1 MYIRASYTAEDRTQG
16 GATIDGDVTFNLAGP
31 SSLNDYSFYVVYNAT
46 YYYNDGSSESVS
58 SYTTA
63 GVKAVTQIST
73 RQGRGVCGGTISA
86 TIYGCGLT
94 TTDSVS
100 VGNTSGGGGDASS

>member
-1 MYIRASYTAEDRTQG
+1 MYIKASYTAADRTQG
-16 GATIDGDVTFNLAGP
+16 GASLDGSVSFNLAGP
-31 SSLNDYSFYVVYNAT
+31 SSLNNYSFYVVYDVT
-46 YYYNDGSSESVS
+46 YYYDDGRSESVS

-63 GVKAVTQIST
+63 GVKSVTQISS
-73 RQGRGVCGGTISA
+73 RQGRGVCGGIISA